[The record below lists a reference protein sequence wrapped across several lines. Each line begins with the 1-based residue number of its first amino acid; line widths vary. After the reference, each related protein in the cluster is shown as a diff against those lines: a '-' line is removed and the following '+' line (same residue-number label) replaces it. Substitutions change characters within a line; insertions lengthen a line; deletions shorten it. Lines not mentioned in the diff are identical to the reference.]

1 MIKNKL
7 LCTLAFVLI
16 SCSSNTAQRNSTHS
30 MDSIASSLSSLSTDG
45 SFTFS
50 YPIWQ
55 FYMDG
60 LTLLWGD
67 YVIPS
72 YLTKQIAIENI
83 FLGDW
88 ITLNCRGT
96 YWYQLEEVPMTLVVA
111 DYEYVSI
118 EQVKGRCIEVAIE
131 SGTPKIE
138 EKGLSIYSDSSYARR
153 EFSYQYALDENG
165 TSVPLSSLGKAYA
178 WTNEKHPNIVY
189 GYTTYSR

>member
-1 MIKNKL
+1 MIKSKL
-7 LCTLAFVLI
+7 LCVLAFVLI
-16 SCSSNTAQRNSTHS
+16 SCSSNTAPSNSTHS
-30 MDSIASSLSSLSTDG
+30 MDSITSSPSSLSTDG

-55 FYMDG
+55 FYMNG

-72 YLTKQIAIENI
+72 YLTKQIAIENM

-118 EQVKGRCIEVAIE
+118 EQVKGCCIEVAIE

-138 EKGLSIYSDSSYARR
+138 EKGLSIYSDSSYAGC
-153 EFSYQYALDENG
+153 EFGYQYALDENG
-165 TSVPLSSLGKAYA
+165 ASVPLSSLGKAYA

>member
-1 MIKNKL
+1 MMKNKFL
-7 LCTLAFVLI
+7 SVFAFTLVACSSGVAPSNS
-16 SCSSNTAQRNSTHS
+16 SCSVASTTS
-30 MDSIASSLSSLSTDG
+30 SASSLPVKE

-55 FYMDG
+55 FYLDE

-67 YVIPS
+67 YAIPS
-72 YLTKQIAIENI
+72 YLTKQIAIEKI

-96 YWYQLEEVPMTLVVA
+96 ECYRLEETPMTLVVA

-118 EQVKGRCIEVAIE
+118 EQVKGCCIEVAIE

-138 EKGLSIYSDSSYARR
+138 EKGLSIYSDSSYADS
-153 EFSYQYALDENG
+153 EDSFQYAFDENG
-165 TSVPLSSLGKAYA
+165 ASVPLSSLGKAYA

-189 GYTTYSR
+189 GYTTYSL

>member
-7 LCTLAFVLI
+7 LCVLAFALI
-16 SCSSNTAQRNSTHS
+16 SCSSNTASSDSTHS
-30 MDSIASSLSSLSTDG
+30 MDSITSSSSSLSTDEF
-45 SFTFS
+45 FTFS

-55 FYMDG
+55 FYLDG

-67 YVIPS
+67 YEIPS
-72 YLTKQIAIENI
+72 YLTKQIAIEKI

-96 YWYQLEEVPMTLVVA
+96 YWYRLEPVPMILQVA
-111 DYEYVSI
+111 DYQYVSI
-118 EQVKGRCIEVAIE
+118 EQVKGRCVEVLVE

-138 EKGLSIYSDSSYARR
+138 EKGLSIYSNSSYADS
-153 EFSYQYALDENG
+153 EDGFQYAFDENG
-165 TSVPLSSLGKAYA
+165 ASVPLSSLEKAYA

>member
-7 LCTLAFVLI
+7 LCVLAFVLI
-16 SCSSNTAQRNSTHS
+16 SCSSNMASSDSTDS
-30 MDSIASSLSSLSTDG
+30 MDSITSSPSSLSTDEF
-45 SFTFS
+45 FTFS

-55 FYMDG
+55 FYLDD

-67 YVIPS
+67 YEIPS
-72 YLTKQIAIENI
+72 YLTKQIAIEKI

-138 EKGLSIYSDSSYARR
+138 EKGLSIYSDSSYADS
-153 EFSYQYALDENG
+153 EDGFQYAFDENG
-165 TSVPLSSLGKAYA
+165 ASVPLSSLEKAYA